1 MQVVSSFLHE
11 SLFGEAI
18 GNASIGAWL
27 ARGEAVLAINAAVS
41 DLTGYSREEIIA
53 GLVPPL
59 AADDESQ
66 EQAAEI
72 RAGRRS
78 HGTAR
83 LVRKDERVISVSY
96 VISRSV
102 IGREPVTLG
111 LLWESV

>member
-1 MQVVSSFLHE
+1 VSSFLHE

-18 GNASIGAWL
+18 GNAAVGAWL
-27 ARGEAVLAINAAVS
+27 ARGESVLALNAAVC

-59 AADDESQ
+59 AADDES
-66 EQAAEI
+66 EAQAAEI

-96 VISRSV
+96 VLSQSSIARD
-102 IGREPVTLG
+102 PVTLG
-111 LLWESV
+111 LLWEAG